1 MSSPYTSLNRYRKLP
16 FAKNPTVTPN
26 DVPYDE
32 NALPNSQTARS
43 TNYRY
48 SNEEAQLLDDVT
60 SRIAMDNMKTNRSV
74 NDSRIRAPTDLD
86 LLQLTMNRMQK
97 AESDARYLT
106 SELKDKTQ

>member
-1 MSSPYTSLNRYRKLP
+1 
-16 FAKNPTVTPN
+16 
-26 DVPYDE
+26 
-32 NALPNSQTARS
+32 ALPNSQTARS

-106 SELKDKTQ
+106 SELKDKTQRIAVLEEKTHLYEKALRMYYYLTEK